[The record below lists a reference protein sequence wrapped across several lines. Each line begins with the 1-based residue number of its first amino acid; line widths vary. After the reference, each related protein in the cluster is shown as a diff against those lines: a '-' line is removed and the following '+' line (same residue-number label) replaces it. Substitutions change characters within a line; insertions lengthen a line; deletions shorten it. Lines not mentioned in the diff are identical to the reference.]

1 MSVEV
6 RVGLLILVAL
16 ALLGGFI
23 FVLGGVDLGDQYSV
37 YVDFDNPGNVQPG
50 ASVNIGSIH
59 VGEVDGIEYWGQRL
73 DPDTGRRPM
82 IRMHVRIDTEVQDT
96 IHEDALFYV
105 TSQSVLGESILSIDP
120 GDPEKPTLEDGAVV
134 EGVDP
139 TRLDLAFAM
148 AYELL
153 ESMTRLLRENRE
165 ELGSLLTSAA
175 NMIRRADAFLAE
187 HDDRLDR
194 VMENIE
200 TATVQTNE
208 LLSTA
213 NDTMNGR
220 VQRVL
225 RNLDT
230 TLEAVNR
237 DIDPIM
243 SEVRSLTTKADD
255 ALDSLGPEQRAQ
267 IQQTLQQAERAVA
280 DARAIVAHIRSGQG
294 TVGAFVMDEEVYDD
308 VQEMLRDL
316 KHNPWKLFW
325 RE

>member
-1 MSVEV
+1 VSVEV
-6 RVGLLILVAL
+6 RVGMLILVAL

-23 FVLGGVDLGDQYSV
+23 FVLGGVELGEQYSV

-50 ASVNIGSIH
+50 ASVNVGSIR
-59 VGEVDGIEYWGQRL
+59 VGEVEGIEYWGQRL

-82 IRMHVRIDTEVQDT
+82 IRMHVRIDSEVQET

-105 TSQSVLGESILSIDP
+105 TSQSVLGESIISIDP
-120 GDPEKPTLEDGAVV
+120 GDPDKPTLEDGAVV

-139 TRLDLAFAM
+139 PRLDLAFAM

-153 ESMTRLLRENRE
+153 EGMTRLLRDNRE
-165 ELGSLLTSAA
+165 DLGSLLSSAA
-175 NMIRRADAFLAE
+175 NMIRRADEFFAE

-200 TATVQTNE
+200 TATSQTNE
-208 LLSTA
+208 LLTVA

-230 TLEAVNR
+230 TLARVNR
-237 DIDPIM
+237 DIDPLM
-243 SEVRSLTTKADD
+243 SDVRSLATKADD
-255 ALDSLGPEQRAQ
+255 AMDALGPEQRQQ
-267 IQQTLQQAERAVA
+267 IQEILAEAERSVT
-280 DARAIVAHIRSGQG
+280 DAREIVAHIRSGRG
-294 TVGAFVMDEEVYDD
+294 TVGAFLMDEEVYDD

>member
-6 RVGLLILVAL
+6 RVGLLILVAIG
-16 ALLGGFI
+16 LLGAFV
-23 FVLGGVDLGDQYSV
+23 FVLGGVELGDQYSV

-50 ASVNIGSIH
+50 ASVNVGSIR
-59 VGEVDGIEYWGQRL
+59 VGEVDGIDYWGQRL

-82 IRMHVRIDTEVQDT
+82 IRMHVRIDEEIQDT

-105 TSQSVLGESILSIDP
+105 TSQSVLGESIISIDP
-120 GDPEKPTLEDGAVV
+120 GSPDKPTLEDGAIV

-139 TRLDLAFAM
+139 PRLDLAFAM
-148 AYELL
+148 MYELL
-153 ESMTRLLRENRE
+153 EGMTGLLRDNRE
-165 ELGSLLTSAA
+165 DLGDLLGSAA
-175 NMIRRADAFLAE
+175 SLIRQADAFFTE

-194 VMENIE
+194 MMVNLE
-200 TATVQTNE
+200 TATTQTND
-208 LLSTA
+208 LLATA

-225 RNLDT
+225 RNLDS
-230 TLEAVNR
+230 TLASVSR
-237 DIDPIM
+237 DIDPILT
-243 SEVRSLTTKADD
+243 EVRSLSTKADD
-255 ALDSLGPEQRAQ
+255 AMDALGPEQRQQ
-267 IQQTLQQAERAVA
+267 IQEILADADRSVA
-280 DARAIVAHIRSGQG
+280 DARAIVAHIRSGRG
-294 TVGAFVMDEEVYDD
+294 TVGAFVMDEEIYDD

>member
-16 ALLGGFI
+16 GLLGGFI
-23 FVLGGVDLGDQYSV
+23 FVLGGVELGDQYSV

-50 ASVNIGSIH
+50 ASVNIGSIR
-59 VGEVDGIEYWGQRL
+59 VGEVEGIEYWGQKL
-73 DPDTGRRPM
+73 DPETGRRPM
-82 IRMHVRIDTEVQDT
+82 IRMHVRIDTEVQET

-105 TSQSVLGESILSIDP
+105 TSQSVLGESIISIDP
-120 GDPEKPTLEDGAVV
+120 GDPEKPHLEDGAVV

-139 TRLDLAFAM
+139 PRLDLAFAM

-153 ESMTRLLRENRE
+153 EGMTRLLRENRE
-165 ELGSLLTSAA
+165 DLGDLLSSAA
-175 NMIRRADAFLAE
+175 NMIRRADAFFAE

-200 TATVQTNE
+200 TATTQTNE
-208 LLSTA
+208 LLTTA

-230 TLEAVNR
+230 TLARVSQ

-255 ALDSLGPEQRAQ
+255 AMDTLGPEQRQQ
-267 IQQTLQQAERAVA
+267 IQEILAEAEQSVN
-280 DARAIVAHIRSGQG
+280 DARAIVAHIRSGRG
-294 TVGAFVMDEEVYDD
+294 TVGAFLMDEEVYDD